1 MLANGRKYNQLVNTE
16 TDPIKRQDAIKK
28 LFNHVGDRL
37 AINGH
42 IDVLYGN
49 HTSFG
54 NDDFINDNC
63 RLQDSNLI
71 TFGDRVVVAPDC
83 KFYCGE
89 HAIDANKRFGIRD
102 NGDKYLITYTK
113 PITVGNDVWIGG
125 NVTVI
130 GGVHIG
136 NNVIVAAG
144 AVVTKDVPDN
154 TIVGGVPAKPI
165 KSLPALQ

>member
-1 MLANGRKYNQLVNTE
+1 M
-16 TDPIKRQDAIKK
+16 
-28 LFNHVGDRL
+28 
-37 AINGH
+37 
-42 IDVLYGN
+42 
-49 HTSFG
+49 
-54 NDDFINDNC
+54 
-63 RLQDSNLI
+63 
-71 TFGDRVVVAPDC
+71 
-83 KFYCGE
+83 
-89 HAIDANKRFGIRD
+89 
-102 NGDKYLITYTK
+102 
-113 PITVGNDVWIGG
+113 VGNDVWIGG